1 MSCNVKA
8 SDPDSTVAPDF
19 LVELATSSNS
29 LEPDASVRLNA
40 VSSATAIRLIR
51 SKSATSSGYDGP
63 IALRTVAI
71 RSPTIAASM
80 PSSLAERITRRSSRR
95 ST

>member
-40 VSSATAIRLIR
+40 VSSATAIRLVVVGH
-51 SKSATSSGYDGP
+51 AA
-63 IALRTVAI
+63 ALD
-71 RSPTIAASM
+71 
-80 PSSLAERITRRSSRR
+80 SLRRQPGNLLP
-95 ST
+95 